1 MAQLKAPRWNVDGDT
16 LAILEQVYAVEPFPG
31 IATREALA
39 NKLEVSG
46 RQIQVWFQNRRQ
58 RERKKIKG
66 SEGGSSLDDA
76 HGLDALSPGD
86 LAGETGGMPPPS
98 LSGGHHPSRW
108 ADEPGGLR
116 WPDAPGMRS
125 LDDGALPHWQT
136 SLFPGAS
143 PRVTHDPLTGLR
155 MPLGPGASSFDVPSA
170 GGHLH
175 VEQFAELE
183 DALGLGG
190 DDDPVPEK
198 LAPLKLVRSGCS
210 DLLGQMRPFD
220 VPAVPP
226 TPMTRD
232 VLSLSPP
239 AAPAVPP
246 AAAPD
251 QKAEC
256 SSDEAQ
262 QSAADECV
270 QVVAA
275 AEAPHRIVW
284 PSKAWLSLCG
294 RSAEEVLGKPLAEA
308 LCPAPIAAHAE
319 RAERA
324 ESLSRLFASVNVASV
339 ATTRLVSYAR
349 DGTSFSH
356 TVRVDALHD
365 SNGEVH
371 LFQVT
376 SSDVCKPAREEG
388 ALAADGLG
396 ACSDALPL
404 SSPSLTNMKR
414 VLSEG
419 KMLGQDVDGL
429 DEEDR
434 RHERVG
440 EQQLGTDELLEL
452 FFT

>member
-1 MAQLKAPRWNVDGDT
+1 MAQAKAPRWNVDGDT

-39 NKLEVSG
+39 QKLEVSG

-58 RERKKIKG
+58 RERKKSKG
-66 SEGGSSLDDA
+66 LEGSASLDDA
-76 HGLDALSPGD
+76 HGIGARSHGD
-86 LAGETGGMPPPS
+86 VAGDGMAMPPPS
-98 LSGGHHPSRW
+98 VPSHHPSRW
-108 ADEPGGLR
+108 PDEPGGLR
-116 WPDAPGMRS
+116 WPDDPGLRS
-125 LDDGALPHWQT
+125 LDGTVPHWPAAP
-136 SLFPGAS
+136 FPGES
-143 PRVTHDPLTGLR
+143 PRVTHDPLTGMR
-155 MPLGPGASSFDVPSA
+155 MPLGPGASSLDVPASA

-183 DALGLGG
+183 DVLGLGG
-190 DDDPVPEK
+190 DNPVPEK

-220 VPAVPP
+220 APAVPP
-226 TPMTRD
+226 TPATRD
-232 VLSLSPP
+232 VLSHSAPP
-239 AAPAVPP
+239 TVPA

-251 QKAEC
+251 PKAEC

-294 RSAEEVLGKPLAEA
+294 QSAEEVLGKPLAEA
-308 LCPAPIAAHAE
+308 LCPAPAAAHAE

-324 ESLSRLFASVNVASV
+324 ESLSRLFASVTVAQV

-376 SSDVCKPAREEG
+376 SSDICKPAREEG
-388 ALAADGLG
+388 ALAVDRLSG
-396 ACSDALPL
+396 ACSDGLPL
-404 SSPSLTNMKR
+404 SSPTGQTNMKR

-419 KMLGQDVDGL
+419 KMLGQDVPGL
-429 DEEDR
+429 DEDDR
-434 RHERVG
+434 RNERVG

>member
-1 MAQLKAPRWNVDGDT
+1 MAHAKAPRWNVDGDT
-16 LAILEQVYAVEPFPG
+16 LSILEQVYAVEPFPG

-39 NKLEVSG
+39 QKLEVSG

-66 SEGGSSLDDA
+66 SGSGASLDDA
-76 HGLDALSPGD
+76 HDLGGLSHGDIAAGDAE
-86 LAGETGGMPPPS
+86 AMPPSS
-98 LSGGHHPSRW
+98 LPYNHPSRW
-108 ADEPGGLR
+108 PDEPGGLR
-116 WPDAPGMRS
+116 WPDEPGLRS
-125 LDDGALPHWQT
+125 LDGTLPHWQT
-136 SLFPGAS
+136 TPFPGAS
-143 PRVTHDPLTGLR
+143 PRVIHDPLIGLQ
-155 MPLGPGASSFDVPSA
+155 MPLVRRSSFDGSTSA

-190 DDDPVPEK
+190 DDPAPEK

-210 DLLGQMRPFD
+210 DLLGQLHPFD
-220 VPAVPP
+220 VPGVPITPP
-226 TPMTRD
+226 THD
-232 VLSLSPP
+232 VLSSAELPAEP
-239 AAPAVPP
+239 AAAAPAK
-246 AAAPD
+246 
-251 QKAEC
+251 KAEC

-270 QVVAA
+270 QVVAH

-294 RSAEEVLGKPLAEA
+294 LSAQEVLGKPLAEA
-308 LCPAPIAAHAE
+308 LCPAHAE
-319 RAERA
+319 RAEN
-324 ESLSRLFASVNVASV
+324 LTRLFASVNVASV

-376 SSDVCKPAREEG
+376 SSDICKPATGEEG
-388 ALAADGLG
+388 VPGGLG
-396 ACSDALPL
+396 ACSDVLPL
-404 SSPSLTNMKR
+404 SSPSMTNMKR

-419 KMLGQDVDGL
+419 KMLGQDVSGL
-429 DEEDR
+429 NEDDR
-434 RHERVG
+434 QFDTLALENERG
-440 EQQLGTDELLEL
+440 GAQQLGTDELLEL